1 MTMQISGFDLKAPDT
16 AICRAALDL
25 AREASPAFLYHHLLR
40 SFAFGHT
47 VGQAGKAD
55 YDAEML
61 FLGAIF
67 HDLGLVDRF
76 IGKDRFEIDGADAAS
91 QFLSEKGYPDAKI
104 AVIWDAIVL
113 HTTLNIPQKKQPEI
127 ALVQLGSGI
136 DVGAFPIDLISA
148 DLMTQIL
155 EAYPRLGFKQAM
167 LEALSNIVRQKP
179 MTGMIN
185 MMGDVGRRC
194 VDGFHI
200 PNFCDVVHA
209 SGFTD

>member
-1 MTMQISGFDLKAPDT
+1 MKAPDT

-25 AREASPAFLYHHLLR
+25 AKEASPAFLYHHLLR
-40 SFAFGHT
+40 SFAFGHM
-47 VGQAGKAD
+47 VGQQGKAD

-61 FLGAIF
+61 FLGAIL

-91 QFLSEKGYPDAKI
+91 RFLSEKGYPDKKI
-104 AVIWDAIVL
+104 AIIWDAIAL
-113 HTTLNIPQKKQPEI
+113 HTTLNIPQRKQPEI

-136 DVGAFPIDLISA
+136 DVGAFPLDLISA
-148 DLMTQIL
+148 DMMTRIL

-167 LEALSNIVRQKP
+167 LEALANVVRRKP

-185 MMGDVGRRC
+185 MMGDVGHRC
-194 VDGFHI
+194 VDGFHV
-200 PNFCDVVHA
+200 PNFCDVVHSA
-209 SGFTD
+209 NFAD